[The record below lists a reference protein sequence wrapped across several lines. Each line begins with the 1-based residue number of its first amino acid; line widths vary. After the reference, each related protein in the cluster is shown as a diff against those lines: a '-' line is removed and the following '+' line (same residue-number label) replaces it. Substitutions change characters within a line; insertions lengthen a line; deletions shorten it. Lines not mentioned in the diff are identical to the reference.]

1 MATTTATTTSTPTT
15 TTTTVTLPDLTGLG
29 QIGNFFSGLSKAWD
43 NLLVSV
49 ENVDWVGIGLAGI
62 GAVLFLVAITAMLA
76 QQPVV
81 QAGAKA
87 ATKAAVTATA
97 G

>member
-1 MATTTATTTSTPTT
+1 MATTTETPTATPTT
-15 TTTTVTLPDLTGLG
+15 TLPDLTGLD
-29 QIGNFFSGLSKAWD
+29 QVGNFFSGLSKAWD
-43 NLLVSV
+43 NALVSI

-76 QQPVV
+76 QQPVI
-81 QAGAKA
+81 QAGAKTA
-87 ATKAAVTATA
+87 AKAAVTAAA